1 MGLLTT
7 NWSYSSSKGICLS
20 FLTLICLIQLLEPFT
35 TWMWCALVGFF
46 TVFYTTYFTITKND
60 PTTPSPTSTDN
71 LIPTASPTP
80 TKTPNRLYFLDN
92 LKIFLTVT
100 VITHHQTG
108 ALSGGGGWPEFSIGN
123 YPNCF
128 RSFASA
134 YLIINQSYF
143 MCAFFFISGYFT
155 PTSFSRKGR
164 FLFLRDKF
172 IRLGWP
178 FIIYMFILQPLGTS
192 IIQLNC
198 FGSLENLKNALF
210 LGAGPT
216 WFAAWL
222 LIFNSIY
229 AVTDHSA
236 AAGSIVKFP
245 SLIKLLLILLGFH
258 GLDILTLSIGGE
270 FGFMP
275 ISFGSLP
282 FDILFFYSGTVAKNS
297 GWLAEGENS
306 IFSKM
311 DGFRPF
317 LYGMFVLT
325 FGGILVG
332 SVVMFATGWV
342 EDPNDAFDP
351 VSKVGPY
358 AWLFICLPPW
368 LIIYFA
374 R

>member
-1 MGLLTT
+1 
-7 NWSYSSSKGICLS
+7 
-20 FLTLICLIQLLEPFT
+20 
-35 TWMWCALVGFF
+35 
-46 TVFYTTYFTITKND
+46 
-60 PTTPSPTSTDN
+60 
-71 LIPTASPTP
+71 
-80 TKTPNRLYFLDN
+80 
-92 LKIFLTVT
+92 
-100 VITHHQTG
+100 
-108 ALSGGGGWPEFSIGN
+108 
-123 YPNCF
+123 
-128 RSFASA
+128 
-134 YLIINQSYF
+134 
-143 MCAFFFISGYFT
+143 
-155 PTSFSRKGR
+155 
-164 FLFLRDKF
+164 
-172 IRLGWP
+172 
-178 FIIYMFILQPLGTS
+178 
-192 IIQLNC
+192 
-198 FGSLENLKNALF
+198 
-210 LGAGPT
+210 
-216 WFAAWL
+216 
-222 LIFNSIY
+222 
-229 AVTDHSA
+229 
-236 AAGSIVKFP
+236 
-245 SLIKLLLILLGFH
+245 
-258 GLDILTLSIGGE
+258 
-270 FGFMP
+270 MP